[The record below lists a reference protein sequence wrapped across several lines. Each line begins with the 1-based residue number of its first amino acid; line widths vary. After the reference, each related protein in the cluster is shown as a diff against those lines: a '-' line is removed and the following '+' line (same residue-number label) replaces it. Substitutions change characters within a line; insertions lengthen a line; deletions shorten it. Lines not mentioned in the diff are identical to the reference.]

1 VAGDTDVTAKAIE
14 LRRLYKAFNGNQV
27 LQGLDLAIE
36 AGEILTILGGSGTGK
51 SVLLK
56 LIIGLMKPDAGQVL
70 VEGDDIVPLQEE
82 ELLKVRRKV
91 GMLFQGAALF
101 DSLTAKENVAFPL
114 REHTQMTEAEI
125 QERVAEVLALVGM
138 AGVEEK
144 LPSEL
149 SGGMRKRVG
158 LARAV
163 ALTPRIV
170 LYDEPTTG
178 LDPRNVDKI
187 NELITDLR
195 AKLHVTSVVVT
206 HDIQSALRISDR
218 VALLSEGRIAETGTP
233 ADITRAERS
242 VVQEFLA
249 GHL

>member
-1 VAGDTDVTAKAIE
+1 MTAKAIE
-14 LRRLYKAFNGNQV
+14 LCRLYKAFDGNQV

-56 LIIGLMKPDAGQVL
+56 LIIGLLKPDAGQVL
-70 VEGDDIVPLQEE
+70 VEGEDIVPLQEE
-82 ELLKVRRKV
+82 ELLQVRRKV

-101 DSLTAKENVAFPL
+101 DSLSVKENVAFPL
-114 REHTQMTEAEI
+114 REHTRMTEAEI
-125 QERVAEVLALVGM
+125 RDRVAEVLALVGM
-138 AGVEEK
+138 DGVEEK

-218 VALLSEGRIAETGTP
+218 VALLSDGRIAETGTP
-233 ADITRAERS
+233 AEITRAEHS
-242 VVQEFLA
+242 AVQEFLA

>member
-1 VAGDTDVTAKAIE
+1 MTWAVE
-14 LRRLYKAFNGNQV
+14 LRQLFKAFNGNEV
-27 LQGLDLAIE
+27 LRGVDLGIE
-36 AGEILTILGGSGTGK
+36 EGEILTILGGSGTGK
-51 SVLLK
+51 SVLLR
-56 LIIGLMKPDAGQVL
+56 LMIGLFKPDAGQIL
-70 VEGDDIVPLQEE
+70 IEAEDIVPLRED
-82 ELLKVRRKV
+82 ELLKMRRKV

-101 DSLTAKENVAFPL
+101 DSMSVKENVAFSL
-114 REHTQMTEAEI
+114 REHTGMTEAQI
-125 QERVAEVLALVGM
+125 RDRVGEVLALVGM
-138 AGVEEK
+138 AGTEEK
-144 LPSEL
+144 YPAEL

-158 LARAV
+158 LARAI

-195 AKLHVTSVVVT
+195 AKLRVASVVVT
-206 HDIQSALRISDR
+206 HDLQSAFRISDR
-218 VALLSEGRIAETGTP
+218 VALLSDGRIAATGSP
-233 ADITRAERS
+233 AEIGKTEDP

>member
-1 VAGDTDVTAKAIE
+1 MTRAVE
-14 LRRLYKAFNGNQV
+14 LRQLFKAFNGNEV
-27 LQGLDLAIE
+27 LRGVDLGIE
-36 AGEILTILGGSGTGK
+36 EGEILTILGGSGTGK
-51 SVLLK
+51 SVLLR
-56 LIIGLMKPDAGQVL
+56 LMIGLFKPDAGQIL
-70 VEGDDIVPLQEE
+70 IEAEDIVPLRED
-82 ELLKVRRKV
+82 ELLKMRRKV

-101 DSLTAKENVAFPL
+101 DSMSVKENVAFPL
-114 REHTQMTEAEI
+114 REHTGMTEGQI
-125 QERVAEVLALVGM
+125 RDRVGEVLALVGM
-138 AGVEEK
+138 AGTEEK
-144 LPSEL
+144 YPVEL

-158 LARAV
+158 LARAI

-195 AKLHVTSVVVT
+195 AKLRVASVVVT
-206 HDIQSALRISDR
+206 HDLQSAFRISDR
-218 VALLSEGRIAETGTP
+218 VALLSEGRIAATGSP
-233 ADITRAERS
+233 AEIGKTEDP

>member
-1 VAGDTDVTAKAIE
+1 MTWAVE
-14 LRRLYKAFNGNQV
+14 LRQLFKAFNGNEV
-27 LQGLDLAIE
+27 LRGVDLGIE
-36 AGEILTILGGSGTGK
+36 EGEILTILGGSGTGK
-51 SVLLK
+51 SVLLR
-56 LIIGLMKPDAGQVL
+56 LMIGLFKPDAGQIL
-70 VEGDDIVPLQEE
+70 IEAEDIVPLRED
-82 ELLKVRRKV
+82 ELLKMRRKV

-101 DSLTAKENVAFPL
+101 DSMSVKENVAFPL
-114 REHTQMTEAEI
+114 REHTGMTEGQI
-125 QERVAEVLALVGM
+125 RDRVGEVLALVGM
-138 AGVEEK
+138 AGTEEK
-144 LPSEL
+144 YPVEL

-158 LARAV
+158 LARAI

-195 AKLHVTSVVVT
+195 AKLRVASVVVT
-206 HDIQSALRISDR
+206 HDLQSAFRISDR
-218 VALLSEGRIAETGTP
+218 VALLSEGRIAATGSP
-233 ADITRAERS
+233 AEIGKTEDP

>member
-1 VAGDTDVTAKAIE
+1 MASAIG
-14 LRRLYKAFNGNQV
+14 LHKLYKAFDGNQV
-27 LQGLDLAIE
+27 LQGLDLTIE

-56 LIIGLMKPDAGQVL
+56 LIIGLLKPDAGQIL
-70 VEGDDIVPLQEE
+70 VEGEDIVPLQEK
-82 ELLKVRRKV
+82 ELLEVRRKV

-101 DSLTAKENVAFPL
+101 DSLSVRENVAFPL
-114 REHTQMTEAEI
+114 REHTRMTEAEI
-125 QERVAEVLALVGM
+125 RGRVEEVLALVGM
-138 AGVEEK
+138 VGVEEK

-158 LARAV
+158 LARAI

-195 AKLHVTSVVVT
+195 AKLQVTSVVVT

-218 VALLSEGRIAETGTP
+218 VALLSDGRIADTGTP
-233 ADITRAERS
+233 AEIAQAEHPM
-242 VVQEFLA
+242 VQEFLA

>member
-1 VAGDTDVTAKAIE
+1 MASAIG
-14 LRRLYKAFNGNQV
+14 LYKLYKAFNGNQV
-27 LQGLDLAIE
+27 LQGLDLTIE

-56 LIIGLMKPDAGQVL
+56 LIIGLLKPDAGQIQ
-70 VEGDDIVPLQEE
+70 VEGEDIVPLQEE
-82 ELLKVRRKV
+82 ELLQVRRKV

-101 DSLTAKENVAFPL
+101 DSLTVKENVAFPL
-114 REHTQMTEAEI
+114 REHTRMTEGEI
-125 QERVAEVLALVGM
+125 RDRVREVLALVGM

-158 LARAV
+158 LARAI

-218 VALLSEGRIAETGTP
+218 VALLSDGTVAETGTP
-233 ADITRAERS
+233 AEIQEAKHPA
-242 VVQEFLA
+242 VQEFLA

>member
-1 VAGDTDVTAKAIE
+1 MASAIE
-14 LRRLYKAFNGNQV
+14 LHRLYKAFEGNQV
-27 LQGLDLAIE
+27 LQGLDLTIE

-56 LIIGLMKPDAGQVL
+56 LIIGLLKPDTGQIL
-70 VEGDDIVPLQEE
+70 VEGEDIVPLQEE

-101 DSLTAKENVAFPL
+101 DSMSVMENIAFPL
-114 REHTQMTEAEI
+114 REHTRMTEAEI
-125 QERVAEVLALVGM
+125 RGRVEEVLALVGM

-158 LARAV
+158 LARAI
-163 ALTPRIV
+163 ALTPQIV

-195 AKLHVTSVVVT
+195 AKLQVTSVVVT

-218 VALLSEGRIAETGTP
+218 VALLSDGRIADTGTP
-233 ADITRAERS
+233 AEIAKAEHP

>member
-1 VAGDTDVTAKAIE
+1 MINAIE
-14 LRRLYKAFNGNQV
+14 LQQLYKAFDDQRI

-36 AGEILTILGGSGTGK
+36 VGEILTILGGSGTGK
-51 SVLLK
+51 SVLLRMM
-56 LIIGLMKPDAGQVL
+56 IGLLKPDAGRIV
-70 VEGDDIVPLQEE
+70 VEGEDIVPLSEDA
-82 ELLKVRRKV
+82 LLKVRRKV

-101 DSLTAKENVAFPL
+101 DSLTVKENVAFPL
-114 REHTQMTEAEI
+114 REHTWMTEAEI
-125 QERVAEVLALVGM
+125 RDRVGEVLALVGM
-138 AGVEEK
+138 AGTEEK
-144 LPSEL
+144 YPAEL

-158 LARAV
+158 LARAI

-195 AKLHVTSVVVT
+195 AKLQVTSVVVT
-206 HDIQSALRISDR
+206 HDLQSAFRISDR
-218 VALLSEGRIAETGTP
+218 VALLAEGRIAGTGSP
-233 ADITRAERS
+233 GDIGKSES
-242 VVQEFLA
+242 PLVQEFLA

>member
-1 VAGDTDVTAKAIE
+1 MSWAIE
-14 LRRLYKAFNGNQV
+14 LRDLHKAFDDNHV
-27 LQGLDLAIE
+27 LRGLHLSIE

-56 LIIGLMKPDAGQVL
+56 LIIGLLKPDAGEIL
-70 VEGDDIVPLQEE
+70 IEGEAIAPLRERD
-82 ELLKVRRKV
+82 LLTVRRKV

-101 DSLTAKENVAFPL
+101 DSLSVWENVAFPL
-114 REHTQMTEAEI
+114 REHTRMTEGEMRD
-125 QERVAEVLALVGM
+125 RVREVLALVGM
-138 AGVEEK
+138 VGTEGRH
-144 LPSEL
+144 PGEL
-149 SGGMRKRVG
+149 SGGMKKRVG
-158 LARAV
+158 LARAI
-163 ALTPRIV
+163 ALAPRIV

-195 AKLHVTSVVVT
+195 RKLGVTSVVVT
-206 HDIQSALRISDR
+206 HDLQSTFKISDR
-218 VALLSEGRIAETGTP
+218 IALLHEGRIAATGTP
-233 ADITRAERS
+233 TDIGQSAEL

>member
-1 VAGDTDVTAKAIE
+1 MTRAIE
-14 LRRLYKAFNGNQV
+14 LRRLYKAFEGNQV
-27 LQGLDLAIE
+27 LQGVDLGIE

-56 LIIGLMKPDAGQVL
+56 LMIGLLKPEAGQIL
-70 VEGDDIVPLQEE
+70 IDGEDIVPLREDD
-82 ELLKVRRKV
+82 LLKMRRKV

-101 DSLTAKENVAFPL
+101 DSLNVRENVAFPL
-114 REHTQMTEAEI
+114 REHTRMPEREI
-125 QERVAEVLALVGM
+125 RDRVGEVLTLVGM
-138 AGVEEK
+138 AEMEEK
-144 LPSEL
+144 YPVEL

-158 LARAV
+158 LARAI
-163 ALTPRIV
+163 ALTPQIV

-195 AKLHVTSVVVT
+195 AKLGVTSVVVT
-206 HDIQSALRISDR
+206 HDLQSAFRISDR
-218 VALLSEGRIAETGTP
+218 VSLLSEGRIAATASP
-233 ADITRAERS
+233 AEIGKFEDP

>member
-1 VAGDTDVTAKAIE
+1 
-14 LRRLYKAFNGNQV
+14 
-27 LQGLDLAIE
+27 
-36 AGEILTILGGSGTGK
+36 
-51 SVLLK
+51 
-56 LIIGLMKPDAGQVL
+56 
-70 VEGDDIVPLQEE
+70 
-82 ELLKVRRKV
+82 
-91 GMLFQGAALF
+91 
-101 DSLTAKENVAFPL
+101 
-114 REHTQMTEAEI
+114 MTEGEVRD
-125 QERVAEVLALVGM
+125 RVREVLALVGM
-138 AGVEEK
+138 DGVEDK

-158 LARAV
+158 LARAI

-187 NELITDLR
+187 NELITALR
-195 AKLHVTSVVVT
+195 AKLQVTSVVVT

-218 VALLSEGRIAETGTP
+218 VALLSDGRIADTGTP
-233 ADITRAERS
+233 AEIAQAEHP

>member
-1 VAGDTDVTAKAIE
+1 MTWAVE
-14 LRRLYKAFNGNQV
+14 LRQLFKAFNGNEV
-27 LQGLDLAIE
+27 LRGVDLGIE
-36 AGEILTILGGSGTGK
+36 EGEILTILGGSGTGK
-51 SVLLK
+51 SVLLR
-56 LIIGLMKPDAGQVL
+56 LMIGLFKPDAGQIL
-70 VEGDDIVPLQEE
+70 IEAEDIVPLRED
-82 ELLKVRRKV
+82 ELLKMRRKV

-101 DSLTAKENVAFPL
+101 DSMSVKENVAFSL
-114 REHTQMTEAEI
+114 REHTGMTEAQI
-125 QERVAEVLALVGM
+125 RDRVGEVLALVGM
-138 AGVEEK
+138 AGTEEK
-144 LPSEL
+144 YPAEL

-158 LARAV
+158 LARAI

-195 AKLHVTSVVVT
+195 AKLRVASVVVT
-206 HDIQSALRISDR
+206 HDLQSAFRISDR
-218 VALLSEGRIAETGTP
+218 VALLSEGRIAATGSP
-233 ADITRAERS
+233 AEIGKTEDP

>member
-1 VAGDTDVTAKAIE
+1 MASVIDLHK
-14 LRRLYKAFNGNQV
+14 LYKAFDGNQV
-27 LQGLDLAIE
+27 LQGLDLTIE

-56 LIIGLMKPDAGQVL
+56 LIIGLLKPDAGQIL
-70 VEGDDIVPLQEE
+70 VEGEDIVPLQEE
-82 ELLKVRRKV
+82 ELLPLRRKV

-101 DSLTAKENVAFPL
+101 DSLTVKENVAFPL
-114 REHTQMTEAEI
+114 REHTRMTEGEI
-125 QERVAEVLALVGM
+125 GDRVREVLALVGM
-138 AGVEEK
+138 DGVEEK

-158 LARAV
+158 LARAI

-195 AKLHVTSVVVT
+195 AKLQVTSVVVT

-218 VALLSEGRIAETGTP
+218 VALLSEGRVAETGTP
-233 ADITRAERS
+233 EEIQQAKHS

>member
-1 VAGDTDVTAKAIE
+1 MSGAVQ
-14 LRRLYKAFNGNQV
+14 LRQLYKAFDGNQV
-27 LQGLDLAIE
+27 LQGVDLTIE

-56 LIIGLMKPDAGQVL
+56 LIIGLLKPDAGGIL
-70 VEGDDIVPLQEE
+70 IEGQDIVPLREE
-82 ELLKVRRKV
+82 ELLKVRQKV

-101 DSLTAKENVAFPL
+101 DSLSVKENVAFPL
-114 REHTQMTEAEI
+114 REHTPMAEAEI
-125 QERVAEVLALVGM
+125 GSRVAEVLALVGM
-138 AGVEEK
+138 TGMEEK
-144 LPSEL
+144 FPAEL

-163 ALTPRIV
+163 ALTPRVV

-187 NELITDLR
+187 NELITALR
-195 AKLHVTSVVVT
+195 AKLQVTSVVVT
-206 HDIQSALRISDR
+206 HDLQSAFRISDR
-218 VALLSEGRIAETGTP
+218 VALLSGGQIAATGP
-233 ADITRAERS
+233 PGEIAQRDDP
-242 VVQEFLA
+242 VVREFLA

>member
-1 VAGDTDVTAKAIE
+1 MSEAIE
-14 LRRLYKAFNGNQV
+14 LVQLYKAFEGNEV
-27 LQGLDLAIE
+27 LQGLDLGIE

-56 LIIGLMKPDAGQVL
+56 LMIGLLKPDAGQIL
-70 VEGDDIVPLQEE
+70 VEGDDIVPLKEE
-82 ELLKVRRKV
+82 ELLKLRRKV

-101 DSLTAKENVAFPL
+101 DSLSVKENVAFPL
-114 REHTQMTEAEI
+114 REHTRMTENEI
-125 QERVAEVLALVGM
+125 RDRVAEVLSLVGM
-138 AGVEEK
+138 SGTEAKFPV
-144 LPSEL
+144 EL

-206 HDIQSALRISDR
+206 HDLQSAFRISDR
-218 VALLSEGRIAETGTP
+218 VSLLSEGRIAATGTP
-233 ADITRAERS
+233 AEMGRVENAA
-242 VVQEFLA
+242 VQEFLA

>member
-1 VAGDTDVTAKAIE
+1 MTWAIE
-14 LRRLYKAFNGNQV
+14 LRNLHKAFDDHHV
-27 LQGLDLAIE
+27 LRGLALTIE

-56 LIIGLMKPDAGQVL
+56 LIIGLLRPEAGEIL
-70 VEGDDIVPLQEE
+70 IEGEDIVPLRER
-82 ELLKVRRKV
+82 ELLRVRRKV

-101 DSLTAKENVAFPL
+101 DSLSVRENVAFPL
-114 REHTQMTEAEI
+114 REHTRMTEGEI
-125 QERVAEVLALVGM
+125 RDRVEEVLLLVGM
-138 AGVEEK
+138 AGTGEK
-144 LPSEL
+144 YPAEL
-149 SGGMRKRVG
+149 SGGMKKRVG
-158 LARAV
+158 LARAI
-163 ALTPRIV
+163 ALAPRIV

-195 AKLHVTSVVVT
+195 GKLQVTSVVVT
-206 HDIQSALRISDR
+206 HDLQSTFRISDR
-218 VALLSEGRIAETGTP
+218 IALLHEGRIAATGTP
-233 ADITRAERS
+233 GEIGHSEQG

>member
-1 VAGDTDVTAKAIE
+1 MDLGIE
-14 LRRLYKAFNGNQV
+14 
-27 LQGLDLAIE
+27 E
-36 AGEILTILGGSGTGK
+36 GEILTILGGSGTGK
-51 SVLLK
+51 SVLLR
-56 LIIGLMKPDAGQVL
+56 LMIGLFKPDAGQIL
-70 VEGDDIVPLQEE
+70 IEAEDIVPLRED
-82 ELLKVRRKV
+82 ELLKMRRKV

-101 DSLTAKENVAFPL
+101 DSMSVKENVAFPL
-114 REHTQMTEAEI
+114 REHTGMTEAQI
-125 QERVAEVLALVGM
+125 RDRVGEVLALVGM
-138 AGVEEK
+138 AGTEEK
-144 LPSEL
+144 YPAEL

-158 LARAV
+158 LARAI

-195 AKLHVTSVVVT
+195 AKLRVASVVVT
-206 HDIQSALRISDR
+206 HDLQSAFRISDR
-218 VALLSEGRIAETGTP
+218 VALLSEGRIAATGSP
-233 ADITRAERS
+233 AEIGKTEDP

>member
-1 VAGDTDVTAKAIE
+1 MASAID
-14 LRRLYKAFNGNQV
+14 LHSLYKAFDGNQV
-27 LQGLDLAIE
+27 LQGLDLTIE

-56 LIIGLMKPDAGQVL
+56 LIIGLLKPDTGQIL
-70 VEGDDIVPLQEE
+70 VEGEDIVPLQEE

-101 DSLTAKENVAFPL
+101 DSLSVRENVAFPL
-114 REHTQMTEAEI
+114 REHTRMTEVEI
-125 QERVAEVLALVGM
+125 RGRVEEVLALVGM

-195 AKLHVTSVVVT
+195 AKLQVTSVVVT

-218 VALLSEGRIAETGTP
+218 VALLSDGRVADTGTP
-233 ADITRAERS
+233 AEIAQAKHP